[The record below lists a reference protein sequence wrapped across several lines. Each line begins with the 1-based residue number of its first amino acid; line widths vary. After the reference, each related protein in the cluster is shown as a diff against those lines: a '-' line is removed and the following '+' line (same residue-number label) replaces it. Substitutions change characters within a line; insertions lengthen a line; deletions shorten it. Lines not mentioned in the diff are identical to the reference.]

1 MQIQMAKEELTRR
14 FTEKDSPLA
23 FCNHFTR
30 EDFKTAVFREFLTYT
45 QQFLE
50 TDQIKLRVE
59 R

>member
-1 MQIQMAKEELTRR
+1 MAKEELTRR